1 MVIALDK
8 RKKPVGFVTEK
19 RARQLMTARRACT
32 YKMFPF
38 TIILKDI
45 DVRDLKDVPSYRI
58 KIDPGASHTGIA
70 IVENGTNRVMYYMQI
85 HHRGQQI
92 VSALLKRKQARRNR
106 RNRETWYRRCKFPKK
121 GMKAEN
127 TRLEGKLP
135 PSIQSIVDNV
145 INMVDKLC
153 KLINITECSFEAVR
167 FDTQLMDNH
176 DIEGKE
182 YQQGTL
188 YGYEIKEYLLDKYR
202 HTCQYCGGESGD
214 NILEWEHKIPS
225 SRGGSDSVK
234 NATLAC
240 RTCNAEKDN
249 LTPEEW
255 LEKLR
260 GKRKLTKLNEA
271 RIENIEKVIKGTK
284 VGGSN
289 RYCAWA
295 SSTRKAEERE
305 LFRRFDTVECASGG
319 KTKFNRTALGFPKD
333 HHYDALCVGD
343 VPEGGY
349 VDSTNGYVLDAK
361 AIGRGSRLRGTC
373 NSCGIITVKWKNRSK
388 RKFGFQSKD
397 MCLLDKPDGKNC
409 GTYVGRVSVRSTGY
423 FDLYTFDRK
432 VVNANYEYFK
442 KLQPADGYE
451 WRTRCAIPLGHE

>member
-8 RKKPVGFVTEK
+8 HKKPVGFVTEK
-19 RARQLMTARRACT
+19 RARQLITARRACT

-45 DVRDLKDVPSYRI
+45 DVQDLKDVPSYRI

-92 VSALLKRKQARRNR
+92 VSALLKRNQARRNR

-202 HTCQYCGGESGD
+202 HTCQ
-214 NILEWEHKIPS
+214 
-225 SRGGSDSVK
+225 
-234 NATLAC
+234 
-240 RTCNAEKDN
+240 
-249 LTPEEW
+249 
-255 LEKLR
+255 
-260 GKRKLTKLNEA
+260 
-271 RIENIEKVIKGTK
+271 
-284 VGGSN
+284 
-289 RYCAWA
+289 
-295 SSTRKAEERE
+295 
-305 LFRRFDTVECASGG
+305 
-319 KTKFNRTALGFPKD
+319 
-333 HHYDALCVGD
+333 
-343 VPEGGY
+343 
-349 VDSTNGYVLDAK
+349 
-361 AIGRGSRLRGTC
+361 
-373 NSCGIITVKWKNRSK
+373 
-388 RKFGFQSKD
+388 
-397 MCLLDKPDGKNC
+397 
-409 GTYVGRVSVRSTGY
+409 
-423 FDLYTFDRK
+423 
-432 VVNANYEYFK
+432 
-442 KLQPADGYE
+442 
-451 WRTRCAIPLGHE
+451 